1 MRAVVQRASR
11 ARVTVDAKVAGEIGS
26 GMLVFLGVGRGD
38 GEKDAEFLAE
48 KITNLRIFP
57 DAERK
62 MNLSLL
68 DAGGAMLV
76 VSQFTLQGDCRKG
89 RRPAFT
95 AAAPPEKAEPLYERF
110 IARVEERGAPVASG
124 RFGAVMEVE
133 IVNDGPVTLLLD
145 TSGAF

>member
-26 GMLVFLGVGRGD
+26 GMLVFLGVGRED

>member
-57 DAERK
+57 DADRK